1 MRIRR
6 LTRNE
11 AAFVIG
17 VPIAW
22 AVLLLFH
29 PGGEGDAI
37 YAEIQDSTTAMVA
50 VHVGMLIFLPLFAI
64 AVYMLLRGIET
75 TAATVARWAL
85 IPFVVFYAAWETLQG
100 IANGILVDEANGLAE
115 ADRGVAAE
123 LIQDFAES
131 PLARDFGV
139 FAILGSLALLVAGIA
154 TGLALR
160 DAGAPSWTPVV
171 FGLAG
176 FLISAHPPPFGPIGL
191 VLFVAGV
198 VGVMRSRPA
207 ADLPADQAAAVARR
221 GSSQSAGRIGGTSP
235 G

>member
-1 MRIRR
+1 VGIRP

-11 AAFVIG
+11 TAFVIG

-22 AVLLLFH
+22 AILLLFH

-37 YAEIQDSTTAMVA
+37 YAEIQDETTEMLV

-64 AVYMLLRGIET
+64 VIYLLLRGIET

-85 IPFVVFYAAWETLQG
+85 IPFVVFYAAWESLQG
-100 IANGILVDEANGLAE
+100 IANGILVDQANGLPE

-139 FAILGSLALLVAGIA
+139 FAIIGSVALLTAAIA
-154 TGLALR
+154 MGLALR
-160 DAGAPSWTPVV
+160 DAGAPAWAPAV
-171 FGLAG
+171 FGIAG
-176 FLISAHPPPFGPIGL
+176 LLISGHPPPFGPIGL
-191 VLFVAGV
+191 LMFVAGV
-198 VGVMRSRPA
+198 IGVMRSRPGEEPVRPR
-207 ADLPADQAAAVARR
+207 PA
-221 GSSQSAGRIGGTSP
+221 
-235 G
+235 

>member
-1 MRIRR
+1 MGIRP

-22 AVLLLFH
+22 AILLLFH

-37 YAEIQDSTTAMVA
+37 YADLQDETTKMLV
-50 VHVGMLIFLPLFAI
+50 VHIGMLIFLPLFAI
-64 AVYMLLRGIET
+64 AIYLLLRGIET

-85 IPFVVFYAAWETLQG
+85 IPFVVFYAAWESLQG
-100 IANGILVDEANGLAE
+100 IANAILVDQANGLPE
-115 ADRGVAAE
+115 ADRGVAAT

-139 FAILGSLALLVAGIA
+139 FAVIGSVALVTAAIA

-160 DAGAPSWTPVV
+160 DAGAPAWAPAV
-171 FGLAG
+171 FGVAG
-176 FLISAHPPPFGPIGL
+176 FLISGHPPPFGPIGL
-191 VLFVAGV
+191 LLFVAGV
-198 VGVMRSRPA
+198 IGVMRSRPA
-207 ADLPADQAAAVARR
+207 DEPVQP
-221 GSSQSAGRIGGTSP
+221 QPT
-235 G
+235 

>member
-1 MRIRR
+1 MGAPR

-22 AVLLLFH
+22 AILLLFH

-37 YAEIQDSTTAMVA
+37 YADIHDKTTETLV

-64 AVYMLLRGIET
+64 VIYLLLRGIET
-75 TAATVARWAL
+75 TAATVARIAL
-85 IPFVVFYAAWETLQG
+85 IPFVVFYAAWESLQG
-100 IANGILVDEANGLAE
+100 IANGVLADQANGLPE

-131 PLARDFGV
+131 PLARDLGV
-139 FAILGSLALLVAGIA
+139 FAIIGGVALITAMIA

-160 DAGAPSWTPVV
+160 DAGAPAWTPAV
-171 FGLAG
+171 FGVAG
-176 FLISAHPPPFGPIGL
+176 FLINAHPPPFGPIGL
-191 VLFVAGV
+191 LLFV
-198 VGVMRSRPA
+198 VGVLGVLRSR
-207 ADLPADQAAAVARR
+207 AAAEP
-221 GSSQSAGRIGGTSP
+221 P
-235 G
+235 GLEPRPT

>member
-1 MRIRR
+1 MTPRCTVGLGQAIATKAEGRMGIRR

-22 AVLLLFH
+22 AILLLFH

-37 YAEIQDSTTAMVA
+37 YAEIHDETTEMLV
-50 VHVGMLIFLPLFAI
+50 VHIGMLIFLPLFAI
-64 AVYMLLRGIET
+64 GIYLLLRGIES

-85 IPFVVFYAAWETLQG
+85 IPYVVFYAAWESLQG
-100 IANGILVDEANGLAE
+100 IANAVLVDQANGLPE
-115 ADRGVAAE
+115 ADRGVAAQ

-131 PLARDFGV
+131 PLVTDFGV
-139 FAILGSLALLVAGIA
+139 FAIIGSVALLTAAIA

-160 DAGAPSWTPVV
+160 DAGGLAWAPAV
-171 FGLAG
+171 FGVAG

-191 VLFVAGV
+191 LLFVVGV
-198 VGVMRSRPA
+198 IGVMRSRPEPEP
-207 ADLPADQAAAVARR
+207 LRPRP
-221 GSSQSAGRIGGTSP
+221 T
-235 G
+235 

>member
-1 MRIRR
+1 MGIRQ

-22 AVLLLFH
+22 AILLLFH

-37 YAEIQDSTTAMVA
+37 YAEIHDETTRMLA
-50 VHVGMLIFLPLFAI
+50 VHIGMLIFLPLFAI
-64 AVYMLLRGIET
+64 AIYLLLRGIET

-85 IPFVVFYAAWETLQG
+85 IPFVVFYAAWESLQG
-100 IANGILVDEANGLAE
+100 IANGVLVEQANGLPE

-131 PLARDFGV
+131 PLVTDFGV
-139 FAILGSLALLVAGIA
+139 FAIIGSVALLTAAIA

-160 DAGAPSWTPVV
+160 DAGGPAWAPAV
-171 FGLAG
+171 FGIAG
-176 FLISAHPPPFGPIGL
+176 FLISAHPPPFGPLGL
-191 VLFVAGV
+191 LLFVAGV
-198 VGVMRSRPA
+198 IGVMRSRPA
-207 ADLPADQAAAVARR
+207 AEPPTTAADLAA
-221 GSSQSAGRIGGTSP
+221 
-235 G
+235 